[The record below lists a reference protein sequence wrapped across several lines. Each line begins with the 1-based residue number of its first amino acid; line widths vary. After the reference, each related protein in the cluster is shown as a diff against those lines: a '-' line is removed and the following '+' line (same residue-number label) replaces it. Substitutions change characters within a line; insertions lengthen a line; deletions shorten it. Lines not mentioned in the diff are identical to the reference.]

1 MTTTNRYRHRYLLG
15 QQQKEKEMINAQCN
29 LYTGQVRNMWAYP
42 NNNISNHHHQQENDF
57 VLIPS
62 PTQYESSS
70 SHTHTHTQKST

>member
-1 MTTTNRYRHRYLLG
+1 
-15 QQQKEKEMINAQCN
+15 MINAQCN

-42 NNNISNHHHQQENDF
+42 NNDISNHHHQQENDF

-70 SHTHTHTQKST
+70 SQHTHTHPEIYLNNTK

>member
-1 MTTTNRYRHRYLLG
+1 
-15 QQQKEKEMINAQCN
+15 
-29 LYTGQVRNMWAYP
+29 MWAYP

-70 SHTHTHTQKST
+70 SQHTHTHPEIYLDNTKWRAKQLSFRATATTASK